1 MLINLRLQW
10 VNPQKGNSFIIITIQ
25 SVLKTCLKKNYL
37 LYRWGYALITQLS
50 FFNVLL
56 LNVFSYICGGWQIK
70 NNLWVKCLGLHLS
83 LLKQLQSFVSCY
95 CHMKWVYD
103 LKSVITG
110 IYTQSL
116 SREIQSLWLYRVNL
130 WLVCLWHTE
139 DAG

>member
-1 MLINLRLQW
+1 MLITLRMQW
-10 VNPQKGNSFIIITIQ
+10 VDPQKGNSFIVTIQ
-25 SVLKTCLKKNYL
+25 SAWKTCLKKNYL
-37 LYRWGYALITQLS
+37 LYRWGYALIPQLS
-50 FFNVLL
+50 FVNVLL
-56 LNVFSYICGGWQIK
+56 LNIFSYICGGGQIE

-103 LKSVITG
+103 LKSIITG

-130 WLVCLWHTE
+130 
-139 DAG
+139 